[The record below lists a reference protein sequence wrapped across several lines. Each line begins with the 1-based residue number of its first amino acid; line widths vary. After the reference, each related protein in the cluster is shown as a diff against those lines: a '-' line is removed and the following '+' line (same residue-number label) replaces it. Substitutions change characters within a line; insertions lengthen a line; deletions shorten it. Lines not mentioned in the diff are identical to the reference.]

1 MPATYSTSPR
11 FSREEGGASASAV
24 TVTVDVSCPRM
35 EGSVLP
41 MDSQRGRKSKLGRRN
56 NSRQRKGS
64 IPLLAAAGLDLF
76 REGLMLDSVHPKGHV
91 RCHPTVSPT
100 LNSIP
105 EDDGSISAP
114 IRTDS
119 QVILVL
125 GDTLDGSGEASPLAV
140 SRIAKGAELYWDI
153 TRVPTGG
160 EIEQEG
166 VVQTE
171 TIRNAL
177 VYAGISPH
185 HIIMDCSATSVI
197 DNVIQLIP
205 TLRHLHIQCVHVVT
219 SGFQIPRVKCIVDSV
234 LGAVPDMTF
243 EVAYHASAN
252 VLSAGDRAIRREI
265 EQRLMQKM
273 QQPLEDVLRAMK
285 KQRRSSIASTRSV
298 DSSSSRLSQVGLPSY

>member
-1 MPATYSTSPR
+1 
-11 FSREEGGASASAV
+11 
-24 TVTVDVSCPRM
+24 M

-76 REGLMLDSVHPKGHV
+76 REGLMLSSVHSKGDV
-91 RCHPTVSPT
+91 QCHPTVSPT

-125 GDTLDGSGEASPLAV
+125 GDTVDSNGEASPLGV

-153 TRVPTGG
+153 TRVYA
-160 EIEQEG
+160 EHQA
-166 VVQTE
+166 
-171 TIRNAL
+171 NAFCYL
-177 VYAGISPH
+177 
-185 HIIMDCSATSVI
+185 TSVI

-252 VLSAGDRAIRREI
+252 VLSAGDRAVRREI

-273 QQPLEDVLRAMK
+273 QQPLEGVLRAMK